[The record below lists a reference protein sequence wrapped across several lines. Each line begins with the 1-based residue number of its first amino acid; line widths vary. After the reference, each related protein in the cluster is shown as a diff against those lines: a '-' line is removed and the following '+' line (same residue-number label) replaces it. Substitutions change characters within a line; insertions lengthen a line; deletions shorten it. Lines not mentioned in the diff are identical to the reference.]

1 MGKELEYKLQVND
14 AARLEELLQCQ
25 EVAALVDEPWRTLTM
40 QTTYYDNE
48 ARQFAQKHWTF
59 RHRLEGGVGI
69 ACLKT
74 PSGRARTRN
83 EWQVQAE
90 RLDEAAVAALIRE
103 GAPGELAV
111 LAQMSKLVALCGASF
126 TRRCVMLR
134 FADGT
139 RAELAGDL
147 GELRGASERVPL
159 CELELELY
167 EGSEEALHA
176 FALLLC
182 KKYGLHEQPM
192 SKFARARA
200 LK

>member
-1 MGKELEYKLQVND
+1 MGKELEYKLQVRD
-14 AARLEELLQCQ
+14 AAQLEELLQCR

-59 RHRLEGGVGI
+59 RHRLEGGVGV

-74 PSGRARTRN
+74 PSGQARTRN
-83 EWQVQAE
+83 EWQVEADS
-90 RLDEAAVAALIRE
+90 LDEAAVAALIRE
-103 GAPGELAV
+103 GAPEELAE
-111 LAQMSKLVALCGASF
+111 LAQPSKLVALCGASF

-147 GELRGASERVPL
+147 GELHGAQERCPL
-159 CELELELY
+159 CELEVELY
-167 EGSEEALHA
+167 EGSEETLRD
-176 FALLLC
+176 FVLLLC
-182 KKYGLHEQPM
+182 TKYHLHELPM

>member
-1 MGKELEYKLQVND
+1 MGKELEYKLQVRD
-14 AARLEELLQCQ
+14 SAQLEQLLQSK
-25 EVAALVDEPWRTLTM
+25 EVTTLVDDEWRTLAM

-48 ARQFAQKHWTF
+48 ARQFAARHWTF

-74 PSGRARTRN
+74 PCGHARMRN
-83 EWQVQAE
+83 EWQVEADC
-90 RLDEAAVAALIRE
+90 LDEAAVSALIQE
-103 GAPGELAV
+103 GAPQELAE
-111 LAQMSKLVALCGASF
+111 LAAASKLVALCGASF

-134 FADGT
+134 FSDGT

-147 GELRGASERVPL
+147 GELHGTHERSPL
-159 CELELELY
+159 CELEIELY
-167 EGSEEALHA
+167 EGNEETLRS

-182 KKYGLHEQPM
+182 VRYHLREQPM
-192 SKFARARA
+192 SKYARARA